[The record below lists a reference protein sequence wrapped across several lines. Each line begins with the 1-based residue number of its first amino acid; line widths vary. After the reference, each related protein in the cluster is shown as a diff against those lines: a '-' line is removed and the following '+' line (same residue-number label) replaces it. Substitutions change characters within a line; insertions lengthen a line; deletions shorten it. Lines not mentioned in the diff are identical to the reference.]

1 MTGVEAAPHPRRRW
15 RLALVMV
22 AVVVV
27 AASPWWGRAVLR
39 GMAFFRLR
47 EVVVEG
53 TRDLP
58 ADTVLARLA
67 VDTTM
72 SLWDDLT
79 PLERRV
85 IAHPQVTRV
94 TFDRRM
100 PGTLVVRVEENAPI
114 AFLDARGGLQALD
127 ARGRSLPIDP
137 SRTPVDLPVI
147 ATRDS
152 MLLALLARV
161 RAVEPALYGRI
172 SEVRRVGRDELLL
185 QLATIPVRAMA
196 GVDARR
202 LADLQPVEQ
211 DLARRQARVAEI
223 DLRYRDQVIAR
234 LQ

>member
-1 MTGVEAAPHPRRRW
+1 MTGVEGAPPAPMRW
-15 RLALVMV
+15 RLVVALV
-22 AVVVV
+22 AAAAL
-27 AASPWWGRAVLR
+27 AASPWWGRVVLR
-39 GMAFFRLR
+39 DMAFFRLR

-53 TRDLP
+53 THVLP

-67 VDTTM
+67 ADTTM
-72 SLWDDLT
+72 SLWDDLA

-85 IAHPQVTRV
+85 LAHPQVAGV
-94 TFDRRM
+94 TLERRM
-100 PGTLVVRVEENAPI
+100 PGTLVVRVEENAPV

-152 MLLALLARV
+152 TMLALLAQL

-172 SEVRRVGRDELLL
+172 SEVRRVGRDEVLL
-185 QLATIPVRAMA
+185 QLAAVPVRAMA
-196 GVDARR
+196 DVDARR
-202 LADLQPVEQ
+202 LADLHPVEQ
-211 DLARRQARVAEI
+211 DLARRRARVAEL